1 MILLL
6 YLTPLIQQKVC
17 HYISKKVFI
26 LFILDKDFNA
36 TIIYFE
42 IPGDNTQFTIPLF
55 LFQDMINEHKEGFVV
70 ILEEDDSGNF
80 NNPFIDFN
88 TTVAIVQINDDDG
101 NCVNI
106 WHHILLLL

>member
-17 HYISKKVFI
+17 HNISKKVFI
-26 LFILDKDFNA
+26 PFILDKDFNA
-36 TIIYFE
+36 TIIYFT
-42 IPGDNTQFTIPLF
+42 IPGGNTQFTMPLF
-55 LFQDMINEHKEGFVV
+55 LFQDMINEHKEGFVI
-70 ILEEDDSGNF
+70 ILEEDDDTGNF
-80 NNPFIDFN
+80 NNPFIEFN

-106 WHHILLLL
+106 WHHILLL